1 MSKITYI
8 GGDLIE
14 EIGGSYKV
22 YAKEGYEINSL
33 KQVIFNGKDGVL
45 YKEPQTPPEIEDNST
60 VFYET
65 DGHYSTVY
73 LVCLMLG
80 MNEHDAEELAIAT
93 EAPDTTIHN
102 EMDFELNDTWGYPQY
117 QKKLHSLTG
126 GFHGVEEMIT
136 ALKFLHYNKEYSKND
151 TKEEIHEKTIKK
163 LGELL
168 HRFGDTYAHTKLDN
182 LKPKDLKEYAL
193 DDDEKNKANIEI
205 AINSW
210 KGKGGRELANDVEP
224 WVRFINYYINKHG
237 YKFLENIDY
246 QKEALNGRTL
256 EKYLHEIYFT
266 DGISNFEMYGGGFY
280 TTQHL
285 TADGSYPD
293 KIYLRPDWYLSYV
306 KNLAWILSIRFN
318 LDLSKLDISVFER
331 MVKFATK
338 NKCPLKGIIDFEI
351 ARQRHKR
358 VFYIPIYYSSP
369 NRIVASGDEFF
380 VGNYISDAEKA
391 KNRTIEYML
400 ETYNFPIIEEVN
412 SLKRLKF
419 TLQTS
424 SFIDTK
430 LAYKLTY

>member
-1 MSKITYI
+1 MAEGKITRI
-8 GGDLIE
+8 VGGLNSIKCE
-14 EIGGSYKV
+14 SWTVYTNKFTAYAGEGSYFTADKGTNIG
-22 YAKEGYEINSL
+22 EP
-33 KQVIFNGKDGVL
+33 
-45 YKEPQTPPEIEDNST
+45 KEPPKTENDSN

-80 MNEHDAEELAIAT
+80 MNEYDAEELAIAT
-93 EAPDTTIHN
+93 EAPDTTVHN
-102 EMDFELNDTWGYPQY
+102 KMDFELNDTWGYPQY
-117 QKKLHSLTG
+117 QKKIHSLTG

-136 ALKFLHYNKEYSKND
+136 ALKFLHYNSESSKND
-151 TKEEIHEKTIKK
+151 TKEEIHKRTIKK

-182 LKPKDLKEYAL
+182 VKPKDLKEYAL

-205 AINSW
+205 AIKSW
-210 KGKGGRELANDVEP
+210 KGKGGRELANDVEA
-224 WVRFINYYINKHG
+224 WIRFTNYYVNEYG
-237 YKFLENIDY
+237 YEFFTNLTY
-246 QKEALNGRTL
+246 QMNALNGRTL
-256 EKYLHEIYFT
+256 EGYLHEIYFT

-285 TADGSYPD
+285 FVDGSYPD
-293 KIYLRPDWYLSYV
+293 MIYMRPDWYLSYV
-306 KNLAWILSIRFN
+306 KNLAWLLSIKFD

-331 MVKFATK
+331 MTGFATK
-338 NKCPLKGIIDFEI
+338 NKCSLKGIIDFEI

-358 VFYIPIYYSSP
+358 MFYIPVYYSSP
-369 NRIVASGDEFF
+369 SRIGATLDELKS
-380 VGNYISDAEKA
+380 NYISDAEKA
-391 KNRTIEYML
+391 KNKTVEYML

-412 SLKRLKF
+412 TLKRLKF

-424 SFIDTK
+424 SFIDIK